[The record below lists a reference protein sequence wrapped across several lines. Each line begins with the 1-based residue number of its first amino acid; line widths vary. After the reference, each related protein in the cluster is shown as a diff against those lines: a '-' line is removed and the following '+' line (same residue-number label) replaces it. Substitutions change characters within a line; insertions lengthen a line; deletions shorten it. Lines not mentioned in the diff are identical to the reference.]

1 MAIYPQVL
9 SAPLDL
15 AAAGTREVVAAPA
28 AGSLVV
34 IHGLY
39 LAFAANATCKII
51 ESTPADLSGTM
62 TFLVTGN
69 NVLHWPL
76 MSGDVEYVRGVDNK
90 AIQATLVGAGGDA
103 DGTVWY
109 SIQEA

>member
-1 MAIYPQVL
+1 MAIYPNVI
-9 SAPLDL
+9 SAPLNL
-15 AAAGTREVVAAPA
+15 AAAGTRELVAAPA
-28 AGSLVV
+28 VGSLIV

-39 LAFAANATCKII
+39 LAFAADATCQII
-51 ESTPADLSGTM
+51 ESTPANLSGIM
-62 TFLVTGN
+62 TFLIAGD

-90 AIQATLVGAGGDA
+90 AIQAVIAGVGGDA

-109 SIQEA
+109 SVQGA